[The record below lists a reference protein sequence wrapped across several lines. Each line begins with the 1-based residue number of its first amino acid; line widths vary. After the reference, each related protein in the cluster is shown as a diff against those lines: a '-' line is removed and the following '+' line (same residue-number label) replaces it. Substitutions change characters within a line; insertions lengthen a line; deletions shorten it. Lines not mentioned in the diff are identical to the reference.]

1 MHKSQLN
8 PPVLITPPSGSLGR
22 AVQVSTTPR
31 QSLGRAVGPT
41 LLLACLSACGSADV
55 EQPAAPP
62 IDPRVYKP
70 LAAQIT
76 VLQKSPVERNRESA
90 DAVGRA
96 IGKNDQKALS
106 ELLDPDVDFT
116 FPGKSD
122 ATDRPG
128 TLKALDE
135 LFGAFSSRTYA
146 ADRVWQIGEAI
157 VVEWAMKGTHS
168 SPWMGVAP
176 TQKEVAIRGVTL
188 QWFNLNGLINE
199 VHVYF
204 DCGSVLAQMGA
215 SPNKSIEA
223 GPAAVFAPS
232 PVVTLASGN
241 AEEKANVGIV
251 NASWDALEAKNEAGY
266 LAPMLSGI
274 EVTRADRTAVET
286 GKEERKK
293 FFHWVVGGVSSL
305 SQTPMN
311 AWGAGN
317 FVIEE
322 YTITGVHSGKLTP
335 QPPSGHALRL
345 HYLDIDEMQGGKIVR
360 TWTYGNV
367 LELYAE
373 TGAVPSAA
381 PGPPAPPNAAP
392 PPMASAR

>member
-1 MHKSQLN
+1 MRTSHFIAL
-8 PPVLITPPSGSLGR
+8 VPS
-22 AVQVSTTPR
+22 V
-31 QSLGRAVGPT
+31 
-41 LLLACLSACGSADV
+41 LLACLSACGSAEV

-62 IDPRVYKP
+62 IDPRLYKP
-70 LAAQIT
+70 ALAQAAGA
-76 VLQKSPVERNRESA
+76 QKSPLERNRGAAEA
-90 DAVGRA
+90 FARELAQNDA
-96 IGKNDQKALS
+96 KALS

-116 FPGKSD
+116 FPGRSD

-157 VVEWAMKGTHS
+157 AVEWAMKGTHS

-176 TQKEVAIRGVTL
+176 TQKEVSIRGVTL

-223 GPAAVFAPS
+223 GPPAIFAPS
-232 PVVTLASGN
+232 PVVTLASGS
-241 AEEKANVGIV
+241 ADEKANVGIV

-266 LAPMLSGI
+266 LAPMVNGI
-274 EVTRADRTAVET
+274 EVTRADRAAVET

-293 FFHWVVGGVSSL
+293 FFHWVVAGVSSL
-305 SQTPMN
+305 SQTPLN

-322 YTITGVHSGKLTP
+322 YTITGVHSGKLTA

-373 TGAVPSAA
+373 TGAVPYAA
-381 PGPPAPPNAAP
+381 PGPSAPLVATP
-392 PPMASAR
+392 PPMASVR